1 MQLIVPRI
9 SFSKRSSS
17 TYCGVVPVVFQ
28 ARGLAMPREEIIDN
42 ALFDLAQ
49 ALEFILRFKLPYRI
63 VEERDCFATQD
74 FVKVSEKE
82 QAREEEK
89 VEKKEKEEE
98 EEEEPV
104 KKTKLIKETKAKVD
118 SRLVAVL
125 VCLVVFYIAY
135 RVM

>member
-1 MQLIVPRI
+1 MGDLADVQLIVPRI

-89 VEKKEKEEE
+89 GQEKEKEKEEE
-98 EEEEPV
+98 PV
-104 KKTKLIKETKAKVD
+104 KQTK
-118 SRLVAVL
+118 
-125 VCLVVFYIAY
+125 
-135 RVM
+135 